1 MKTAFFVSVTDVT
14 QHLISL
20 IVPIVLAK
28 LSNAVS
34 VKKVGHYDRCCRA
47 KTVSEVTTAV
57 NEAEDLDVL
66 AVSTGNTQRL
76 KSTYKVTVND
86 QQKDVE
92 FVLDTGSSVT
102 IMNEKVMRENF
113 PNASLIAAPL
123 KLVSYSGQ
131 QLDVIGC
138 LQAEKTG
145 KHVCNVKVNIY
156 IVRSG
161 TTLLGM
167 DMITALNVKIAGGT
181 VHTAESECP
190 KFQCIKG
197 FVHKIKVNTDIKPV
211 QQKLHRLPLSVRD
224 AVADEVQRMLRE
236 GIIERIEASPW
247 VSQLVVTKKKTGGIR
262 VCCDLR
268 EPNKAII
275 VPSYPLPVIDELL
288 SELRGSVMWSRLD
301 MRAAYHQCLL
311 HEDGRDLTAFI
322 THDGL
327 FRYCRIPN
335 GLASG
340 PAVFARMM
348 STILKGLPGVQ
359 CFFDD
364 LVTYGS
370 SPEEHEVNLK
380 AVLHRLNEYN
390 VQLNWSKCEFRKKK
404 SIS

>member
-1 MKTAFFVSVTDVT
+1 M
-14 QHLISL
+14 
-20 IVPIVLAK
+20 
-28 LSNAVS
+28 
-34 VKKVGHYDRCCRA
+34 GHYDRCCRA
-47 KTVSEVTTAV
+47 KTVSDVTTAV

-76 KSTYKVTVND
+76 KSTYKVKVND

-92 FVLDTGSSVT
+92 FVLDTSSSVT

-138 LQAEKTG
+138 LQAEMTG
-145 KHVCNVKVNIY
+145 KQVCNVKVNIY

-181 VHTAESECP
+181 VHAVESECP

-288 SELRGSVMWSRLD
+288 S
-301 MRAAYHQCLL
+301 
-311 HEDGRDLTAFI
+311 
-322 THDGL
+322 
-327 FRYCRIPN
+327 
-335 GLASG
+335 
-340 PAVFARMM
+340 
-348 STILKGLPGVQ
+348 
-359 CFFDD
+359 
-364 LVTYGS
+364 
-370 SPEEHEVNLK
+370 
-380 AVLHRLNEYN
+380 
-390 VQLNWSKCEFRKKK
+390 
-404 SIS
+404 